1 MPHVEVWKYIFIYIA
16 TYKRKNQNKKKAMGS
31 WLKHFKP
38 INIYYGLKSRF
49 STLYTY
55 KEDQHFGWF

>member
-1 MPHVEVWKYIFIYIA
+1 MLEKFENIYLHILT

-38 INIYYGLKSRF
+38 VNICYGLKSRF

-55 KEDQHFGWF
+55 KEHQHFGWF